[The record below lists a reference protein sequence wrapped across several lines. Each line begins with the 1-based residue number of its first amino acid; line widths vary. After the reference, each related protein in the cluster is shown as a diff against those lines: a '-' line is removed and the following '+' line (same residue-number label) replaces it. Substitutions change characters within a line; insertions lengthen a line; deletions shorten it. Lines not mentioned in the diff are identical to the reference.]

1 MLIYGHEK
9 QVIQLL
15 ELGTINAQIHEIL
28 KRGYQ
33 IVSGVEELKKMED
46 LQTEILILDTMDM
59 KVLHLLYQKKWKN
72 VFFPVCDEILSVNSP
87 DADQIP
93 AAICPLSKDQLRPSY
108 SLSGKRSRSDL

>member
-33 IVSGVEELKKMED
+33 IVSSDRDFDSGYYGYESSTFTLSKKME
-46 LQTEILILDTMDM
+46 
-59 KVLHLLYQKKWKN
+59 K
-72 VFFPVCDEILSVNSP
+72 CILSSM
-87 DADQIP
+87 
-93 AAICPLSKDQLRPSY
+93 R
-108 SLSGKRSRSDL
+108 